1 MRRRAYNHSR
11 RTPVGA
17 SPTFEMVFFGVSFN
31 YNTSL
36 EVYMNRIYLVLCA
49 LLGVLATGSALSSRV
64 SGTTEVSKARLV
76 NTLRLL
82 NTQEYAYRDKNGRFA
97 PREEMLTFL
106 RMNGIL
112 SHSPIDLDN
121 PQPYE
126 LIVTTSA
133 NGTHYQITL
142 KRPSDMN
149 DKSTWCKPA
158 AFSDDAG
165 VIFLGSALDCAAPTD
180 PKADGK

>member
-1 MRRRAYNHSR
+1 
-11 RTPVGA
+11 
-17 SPTFEMVFFGVSFN
+17 
-31 YNTSL
+31 
-36 EVYMNRIYLVLCA
+36 MNRIYLVLCA
-49 LLGVLATGSALSSRV
+49 LLSVLATGSALSSQV
-64 SGTTEVSKARLV
+64 GGPTEVSKAKLV

-97 PREEMLTFL
+97 SREEILTFL
-106 RMNGIL
+106 RTNGIL
-112 SHSPIDLDN
+112 THSPIDLDN

-149 DKSTWCKPA
+149 DKSTRCKTA

-165 VIFLGSALDCAAPTD
+165 VIFLGSAIDCGASAD
-180 PKADGK
+180 PKS